1 MITVSNPCPQGL
13 ACILINDVPLM
24 QPLGVD
30 LVVDHSDG
38 LVHVLLPL
46 STLVRYVFRLS
57 MTVEQIGHLVAELA
71 EAAELV
77 AEIDATPIELNA
89 P

>member
-30 LVVDHSDG
+30 LVVDQSDG
-38 LVHVLLPL
+38 LVHVLVPL

>member
-24 QPLGVD
+24 QPLGVV
-30 LVVDHSDG
+30 LAVDHSDG

-46 STLVRYVFRLS
+46 SNLVRYVFRLS

>member
-13 ACILINDVPLM
+13 ACILINDVPRI

-30 LVVDHSDG
+30 LVVDQSDG
-38 LVHVLLPL
+38 LVHVLVPL

-57 MTVEQIGHLVAELA
+57 LTVEQIGHLVAELA